1 MEKLWLKLGLGP
13 GFYSISWLSFK
24 TILKNQKWL
33 TYKDIKLICKIIS
46 RYRKIVQDLTLT
58 KYESEDSK
66 YTIIVNKN
74 EN

>member
-46 RYRKIVQDLTLT
+46 RYRKIDLTLT

>member
-1 MEKLWLKLGLGP
+1 MAK
-13 GFYSISWLSFK
+13 FQDNFK
-24 TILKNQKWL
+24 KPKWL